1 MAAKTPHKPAETAT
15 VDDATETDKQPNMV
29 VAGVKKGALAA
40 KQAASK
46 IVSAPSQILDDTV
59 YGVCYGL
66 SYGAVFSSLMVT
78 KMLPA
83 NGSVIKGFNEGAKV
97 AHKDFKTQ
105 KQERVATEK
114 HEPKHA
120 AAKKPE
126 PKHAAAKKPEPK
138 HAAAEK
144 HEPKHAA
151 IEKPAPKHAAA
162 EKRE

>member
-1 MAAKTPHKPAETAT
+1 MAAKNPHKPAEAAT
-15 VDDATETDKQPNMV
+15 VDNATETVKEPGMV
-29 VAGVKKGALAA
+29 VVGVKKGALAA

-46 IVSAPSQILDDTV
+46 IVSAPSKILDNSV
-59 YGVCYGL
+59 YGICYGL

-83 NGSVIKGFNEGAKV
+83 NGSVIKGFHEGAKV

-105 KQERVATEK
+105 GQERVTAEK

-120 AAKKPE
+120 AAKKSE
-126 PKHAAAKKPEPK
+126 PKHTAAKKPATK

-151 IEKPAPKHAAA
+151 AKKPATKRAAA

>member
-1 MAAKTPHKPAETAT
+1 MAAKTSRKPAETST
-15 VDDATETDKQPNMV
+15 VDDATETDNQPGMV

-46 IVSAPSQILDDTV
+46 IVSAPSKLLDNTV

-83 NGSVIKGFNEGAKV
+83 NGSVIKGFHEGAKV

-126 PKHAAAKKPEPK
+126 PKRAAT
-138 HAAAEK
+138 EK

-151 IEKPAPKHAAA
+151 VEKPAPKHAAVEKPAPKHAAA

>member
-1 MAAKTPHKPAETAT
+1 MAAKTSRKPAETST
-15 VDDATETDKQPNMV
+15 VDDAAETDKQPGMV
-29 VAGVKKGALAA
+29 AAGVKKGALAA

-46 IVSAPSQILDDTV
+46 IVSAPSQILDNTV
-59 YGVCYGL
+59 YGICYGL

-83 NGSVIKGFNEGAKV
+83 NGSVIKGFHEGAKV

-105 KQERVATEK
+105 KQEPVATEK

-138 HAAAEK
+138 RTAAEK
-144 HEPKHAA
+144 HEPKHSAV
-151 IEKPAPKHAAA
+151 EKPAPKHAAA

>member
-1 MAAKTPHKPAETAT
+1 MAAKTSRKPAETST
-15 VDDATETDKQPNMV
+15 VDDATETDKQPGMV
-29 VAGVKKGALAA
+29 AAGVKKGALAA

-46 IVSAPSQILDDTV
+46 IVSAPSQILDNTV
-59 YGVCYGL
+59 YGICYGL

-83 NGSVIKGFNEGAKV
+83 NGSVIKGFHEGAKV

-105 KQERVATEK
+105 KQEPVATEK
-114 HEPKHA
+114 HEPKHV

-151 IEKPAPKHAAA
+151 VEKPAPKHAAA

>member
-1 MAAKTPHKPAETAT
+1 MAAKTSRKPAETST
-15 VDDATETDKQPNMV
+15 VDDAAETDNQPGMV

-46 IVSAPSQILDDTV
+46 IVSAPSQILDNTV
-59 YGVCYGL
+59 YGICYGL

-83 NGSVIKGFNEGAKV
+83 NGSVIKGFHEGAKV

-138 HAAAEK
+138 RAAAEK
-144 HEPKHAA
+144 HEPKHSAV
-151 IEKPAPKHAAA
+151 EKPAPKHVAA